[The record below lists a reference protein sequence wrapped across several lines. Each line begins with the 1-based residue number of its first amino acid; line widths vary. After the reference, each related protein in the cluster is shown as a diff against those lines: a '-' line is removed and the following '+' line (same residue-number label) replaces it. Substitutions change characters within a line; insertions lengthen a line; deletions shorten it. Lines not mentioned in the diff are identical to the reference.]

1 MNDVWIKNIMNDME
15 TRKDGEFFNLK
26 SKMVCIS
33 WYLMTFS
40 LGGSKFLD
48 IPSLGVPIAF
58 FRPWFDL
65 KQVR

>member
-1 MNDVWIKNIMNDME
+1 MNDME

-58 FRPWFDL
+58 FRP
-65 KQVR
+65 